1 MSPTSYHLLYSAI
14 YDTHAVS
21 RCLIIIPQ
29 HGVCVNRFY
38 QKSLCN
44 FSREF
49 TRLSAFVS
57 DNALA
62 HHGGGD
68 LLETGDVGTGD
79 QVALHAVLFGSG
91 GSTVIDVD
99 HDVV

>member
-38 QKSLCN
+38 EKTLCN

-49 TRLSAFVS
+49 TRLSDCDQTIPWLIMAEAIFSKPAMLAPATRLPFMPYFSAVVAA
-57 DNALA
+57 AL
-62 HHGGGD
+62 
-68 LLETGDVGTGD
+68 
-79 QVALHAVLFGSG
+79 
-91 GSTVIDVD
+91 
-99 HDVV
+99 

>member
-21 RCLIIIPQ
+21 RFLIRIPQ

-49 TRLSAFVS
+49 TRLLHLYQTMPWLIMAEAIFSKPAMLAPATRLPFMPYFSA
-57 DNALA
+57 
-62 HHGGGD
+62 
-68 LLETGDVGTGD
+68 
-79 QVALHAVLFGSG
+79 VAAAVL
-91 GSTVIDVD
+91 
-99 HDVV
+99 